1 MERLKNINFIQ
12 WFIRLVKQDMEEY
25 VENKEEKRKMYR
37 SLKRRWRARR
47 KRNDSSFRKLE

>member
-12 WFIRLVKQDMEEY
+12 WFICLVKQDMEGY

-37 SLKRRWRARR
+37 SLKRRWKVLR
-47 KRNDSSFRKLE
+47 KRKEH